1 MKTLKIG
8 IVALVLLFSN
18 FIQAQQP
25 NQNANRTP
33 EERAKMHSKKLT
45 EQLGLTADQEQ
56 NIYTYCLQHAQQQEA
71 DRAKYKGD
79 REAMKNAHM
88 QNNQNFDANIEK
100 ILTADQKTKYA
111 QIKQEEKAKFEQ
123 NREQRGQ
130 RE

>member
-8 IVALVLLFSN
+8 IAAMILLFSS

-25 NQNANRTP
+25 NQNAGRTP
-33 EERAKMHSKKLT
+33 EEKAKMHSKKLV

-56 NIYTYCLQHAQQQEA
+56 SIYTYCLQHAQQQDA
-71 DRAKYKGD
+71 DRAKYQGD

-88 QNNQNFDANIEK
+88 QNNQNFDSNIEK

-123 NREQRGQ
+123 NREQHGR